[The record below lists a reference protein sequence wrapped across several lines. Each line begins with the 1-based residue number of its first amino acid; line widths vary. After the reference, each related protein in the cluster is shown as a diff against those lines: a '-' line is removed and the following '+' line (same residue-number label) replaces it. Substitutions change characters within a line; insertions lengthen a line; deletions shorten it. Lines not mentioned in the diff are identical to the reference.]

1 MNIFSVGITPT
12 AAGAERRV
20 MALDGL
26 RGMMTIL
33 VVVSHYFGEL
43 PHGISALMFGWIAVD
58 MFYVLSGYL
67 IGRLILE
74 KGHHDNF
81 FSVFYLRRICR
92 TLPIYFFC
100 VILILLISEWIGS
113 PAWLPD
119 NVEFPSWSYFTLTQ
133 NMWMAATGSIGSHWL
148 APTWTLAVE
157 EQFYL
162 VAPAIVLMLPRRYL
176 IHALAGGMLI
186 GVLCRWSIID
196 TSYLPRMAAHTLLPA
211 NADILVA
218 GLLAAVLI
226 KTSSLPWAAL
236 DRWIRLAPIAMIAAL
251 IALRIVEG
259 EGDWLFPIFADLFVS
274 TACAIYILSLVR
286 GTPEA
291 RRYESKVLCFFGN
304 ISYAVYLTH
313 LPILGLMHGFIL
325 DATPDLANAA
335 QLAVT
340 LASIPL
346 CVAISWVLT
355 KIVEEPITN
364 FGRSFKWSGKTREV
378 AAPQGLATT

>member
-1 MNIFSVGITPT
+1 MGTVP
-12 AAGAERRV
+12 AGDKPAGVERRV
-20 MALDGL
+20 VALDGL

-43 PHGISALMFGWIAVD
+43 PHGVSGLMFGWVAVD

-74 KGHHDNF
+74 KGHHVNF
-81 FSVFYLRRICR
+81 FSVFYLGRICR

-100 VILILLISEWIGS
+100 VIVILLISDRIGS
-113 PAWLPD
+113 PARLPD
-119 NVEFPSWSYFTLTQ
+119 QVEFPSWSYFTFTQ
-133 NMWMAATGSIGSHWL
+133 NMWMALTGSIGSHWL

-162 VAPAIVLMLPRRYL
+162 LAPAVVLMIPRRYL
-176 IHALAGGMLI
+176 IPALGGGMLI
-186 GVLCRWSIID
+186 SVITRGFIIE
-196 TSYLPRMAAHTLLPA
+196 TAHLPSMAAHTLLPA

-226 KTSSLPWAAL
+226 KTPNLRWEMV
-236 DRWIRLAPIAMIAAL
+236 DRWIRVAPLGILVFL
-251 IALRIVEG
+251 ILFRLG
-259 EGDWLFPIFADLFVS
+259 EGSNDQLFQIGADLLVS
-274 TACAIYILSLVR
+274 IACAIYLLSLVR

-291 RRYESKVLCFFGN
+291 KRYESKVLCFFGN

-325 DATPDLANAA
+325 DSVPDLTNVT
-335 QLAVT
+335 QLGVT
-340 LASIPL
+340 LAAIPICIL
-346 CVAISWVLT
+346 TSWVLT

-364 FGRSFKWSGKTREV
+364 FGRTFKWSEGIKDW
-378 AAPQGLATT
+378 AQPQRASAYTA